1 VEERLQRSKIN
12 PSIFFDGRKGKA
24 DGAKNEADG
33 RGKATEHRKRDES
46 SDEIARRIE
55 DALKIP
61 RQSDNGRRF
70 QRRTLESQVGV

>member
-1 VEERLQRSKIN
+1 MEEGLQRCKIN
-12 PSIFFDGRKGKA
+12 PAIFFDGRKGKT

-33 RGKATEHRKRDES
+33 RGKAT
-46 SDEIARRIE
+46 ARRIE
-55 DALKIP
+55 AVLKIP